1 MKWQGK
7 GVSEGLAMAKIHLF
21 TPKLPEISRQPAGD
35 PEAEVRK
42 LEKTLAAAQDEL
54 HTLYETAKEKMG
66 EKEAEIFDAH
76 LTILNDEYSVR
87 EPIVQRIREQKQT
100 AAAAI
105 SDQFDELAQMFR
117 SLGDELMAERA
128 ADAEDLKQQLLR
140 ICLGCGRQDL
150 SNLPGDVIV
159 LAEELTPSDTVR
171 METSHVKGVATKLGG
186 ATAHS
191 AIIAR
196 TLGIPAAAGVDG
208 WQTEAL
214 DGHMAILDGAD
225 GSPIVDPTQEET
237 DCYRCRKSEAD
248 CQAQALEAFRSR
260 PSQTKDG
267 AALEICANIGTPQ
280 EAQQAMEY
288 GADGVGLF
296 RSEFLFMDRD
306 ALPTE
311 EEQFEAYRM
320 AAQTMAGKPLIIRTL
335 DVGGDKKLPTLE
347 LPHEENPFLGFRAI
361 RMTLSHPEIFRPQL
375 RAILRAAAYGDVR
388 VMFPMI
394 GAKVALLDIT
404 VDRVQALAEKLGLGS
419 DRAFC
424 AAVDVSDE
432 ASVKTTVDAIMHHFR
447 RIDVLVN
454 AAGIPGP
461 SARVEDYSF
470 SDAKKVINVNLFGT
484 FLMMHTILPVMQKQ
498 KHGAVLNFGSVSGL
512 VGYPFESA
520 YGASKAAIIHLTKN
534 AASENGGNGVRI
546 NCILPGGVKTNMMT
560 TILDSYKNVGFEN
573 ASENV
578 TLGPMGRPGTPEE
591 IANVAAFIC
600 SEDASYAN
608 GSNFLVDGGMTLG

>member
-7 GVSEGLAMAKIHLF
+7 GVSEGLAMAQIHLF
-21 TPKLPEISRQPAGD
+21 TPKLPEISRQPAAD
-35 PEAEVRK
+35 AEAEVAK
-42 LEKTLAAAQDEL
+42 LEKTLAAAEEEL
-54 HTLYETAKEKMG
+54 RGLYETAKEKMG
-66 EKEAEIFDAH
+66 EQEAEIFDAH
-76 LTILNDEYSVR
+76 LTILDDEYSVR
-87 EPIVQRIREQKQT
+87 EPIIQRIREQKQN

-105 SDQFDELAQMFR
+105 TDQFDELAQMFR

-150 SNLPGDVIV
+150 SVLPGDVIV

-171 METSHVKGVATKLGG
+171 MDTAHVKGIATKLGG

-196 TLGIPAAAGVDG
+196 TLGIPAAAGIDG

-214 DGHMAILDGAD
+214 NGHMAILDGAD
-225 GSPIVDPTQEET
+225 GTLTVDPTDEET
-237 DCYRCRKSEAD
+237 ACYQSRKAQAD
-248 CQAQALEAFRSR
+248 CEAQALEAFRTS

-280 EAQQAMEY
+280 EAQQAMKY

-311 EEQFEAYRM
+311 DEQFEAYRT

-347 LPHEENPFLGFRAI
+347 LPHEDNPFLGFRAI

-394 GAKVALLDIT
+394 GSMDQLREAKALLREQEQTLQAEGVPTGPVKVGMMVEIPAAAVLAEEFAKE
-404 VDRVQALAEKLGLGS
+404 VDFFSIGTNDLTQYTLAVERGNAAVAHLYAPEHPAVLRLIAMTAQAAAERHIPCGMCGEAAGDPKLAPAFVGMGVNELSMSPRRVPAVRKLLSELTMDECRQAAEKLL
-419 DRAFC
+419 
-424 AAVDVSDE
+424 
-432 ASVKTTVDAIMHHFR
+432 H
-447 RIDVLVN
+447 
-454 AAGIPGP
+454 P
-461 SARVEDYSF
+461 
-470 SDAKKVINVNLFGT
+470 
-484 FLMMHTILPVMQKQ
+484 
-498 KHGAVLNFGSVSGL
+498 
-512 VGYPFESA
+512 
-520 YGASKAAIIHLTKN
+520 
-534 AASENGGNGVRI
+534 
-546 NCILPGGVKTNMMT
+546 
-560 TILDSYKNVGFEN
+560 
-573 ASENV
+573 
-578 TLGPMGRPGTPEE
+578 
-591 IANVAAFIC
+591 
-600 SEDASYAN
+600 
-608 GSNFLVDGGMTLG
+608 

>member
-7 GVSEGLAMAKIHLF
+7 GVSEGLAMAQIHLF
-21 TPKLPEISRQPAGD
+21 TPKLPEISRQPAAD
-35 PEAEVRK
+35 AEAEVAK
-42 LEKTLAAAQDEL
+42 LEKTLAAAEEEL
-54 HTLYETAKEKMG
+54 RGLYETAKEKMG
-66 EKEAEIFDAH
+66 EQEAEIFDAH
-76 LTILNDEYSVR
+76 LTILGDEYSVR
-87 EPIVQRIREQKQT
+87 EPIIQRIREQKQN

-105 SDQFDELAQMFR
+105 EDQFDELAQMFR

-150 SNLPGDVIV
+150 SVLPGDVIV

-171 METSHVKGVATKLGG
+171 MDTAHVKGIATRLGG

-196 TLGIPAAAGVDG
+196 TLGIPAAAGIDG

-214 DGHMAILDGAD
+214 NGHMAILDGAD
-225 GSPIVDPTQEET
+225 GTLTVDPTDEET
-237 DCYRCRKSEAD
+237 ACYQSRKAQAD
-248 CQAQALEAFRSR
+248 CEAQALEAFRTC

-280 EAQQAMEY
+280 EAQQAMKY

-311 EEQFEAYRM
+311 DEQFEAYRT
-320 AAQTMAGKPLIIRTL
+320 AAQTMADKPLIIRTL

-347 LPHEENPFLGFRAI
+347 LPHEDNPFLGFRAI

-394 GAKVALLDIT
+394 GSMDQLREAKALLREQEQTLQAEGVPTGPVKVGMMVEIPAAAVLAEEFAKE
-404 VDRVQALAEKLGLGS
+404 VDFFSIGTNDLTQYTLAVERGNAAVAHLYAPEHPAVLRLIAMTAQAAAERHIPCGMCGEAAGDPKLAPAFVGMGVNELSMSPRRVPAVRKLLSGLTMDECRQAAEKLL
-419 DRAFC
+419 
-424 AAVDVSDE
+424 
-432 ASVKTTVDAIMHHFR
+432 H
-447 RIDVLVN
+447 
-454 AAGIPGP
+454 P
-461 SARVEDYSF
+461 
-470 SDAKKVINVNLFGT
+470 
-484 FLMMHTILPVMQKQ
+484 
-498 KHGAVLNFGSVSGL
+498 
-512 VGYPFESA
+512 
-520 YGASKAAIIHLTKN
+520 
-534 AASENGGNGVRI
+534 
-546 NCILPGGVKTNMMT
+546 
-560 TILDSYKNVGFEN
+560 
-573 ASENV
+573 
-578 TLGPMGRPGTPEE
+578 
-591 IANVAAFIC
+591 
-600 SEDASYAN
+600 
-608 GSNFLVDGGMTLG
+608 

>member
-7 GVSEGLAMAKIHLF
+7 GVSEGLAMAQIHLF
-21 TPKLPEISRQPAGD
+21 TPKLPEISRQPAAD
-35 PEAEVRK
+35 AEAEVAK
-42 LEKTLAAAQDEL
+42 LEKTLAAAEEEL
-54 HTLYETAKEKMG
+54 RGLYETAKEKMG
-66 EKEAEIFDAH
+66 EQEAEIFDAH
-76 LTILNDEYSVR
+76 LTILGDEYSVR
-87 EPIVQRIREQKQT
+87 EPIIQRIREQKQN

-105 SDQFDELAQMFR
+105 TDQFDELAQMFR

-150 SNLPGDVIV
+150 SVLPGDVIV

-171 METSHVKGVATKLGG
+171 MDTAHVKGIATRLGG

-196 TLGIPAAAGVDG
+196 TLGIPAAAGIDG

-214 DGHMAILDGAD
+214 NGHMAILDGAD
-225 GSPIVDPTQEET
+225 GTLTVDPTDEET
-237 DCYRCRKSEAD
+237 ACYQSRKAQAD
-248 CQAQALEAFRSR
+248 CEAQALEAFRTC

-280 EAQQAMEY
+280 EAQQAMKY

-311 EEQFEAYRM
+311 DEQFEAYRT

-347 LPHEENPFLGFRAI
+347 LPHEDNPFLGFRAI

-394 GAKVALLDIT
+394 GSMDQLREAKALLREQEQTLQAEGVPTGPVKVGMMVEIPAAAVLAEEFAKE
-404 VDRVQALAEKLGLGS
+404 VDFFSIGTNDLTQYTLAVERGNAAVAHLYAPEHPAVLRLIAMTAQAAAERHIPCGMCGEAAGDPKLAPAFVGMGVNELSMSPRRIPAVRKLLSELTMDECRQAAEKLL
-419 DRAFC
+419 
-424 AAVDVSDE
+424 
-432 ASVKTTVDAIMHHFR
+432 H
-447 RIDVLVN
+447 
-454 AAGIPGP
+454 P
-461 SARVEDYSF
+461 
-470 SDAKKVINVNLFGT
+470 
-484 FLMMHTILPVMQKQ
+484 
-498 KHGAVLNFGSVSGL
+498 
-512 VGYPFESA
+512 
-520 YGASKAAIIHLTKN
+520 
-534 AASENGGNGVRI
+534 
-546 NCILPGGVKTNMMT
+546 
-560 TILDSYKNVGFEN
+560 
-573 ASENV
+573 
-578 TLGPMGRPGTPEE
+578 
-591 IANVAAFIC
+591 
-600 SEDASYAN
+600 
-608 GSNFLVDGGMTLG
+608 

>member
-7 GVSEGLAMAKIHLF
+7 GVSEGLAMAQIHLF
-21 TPKLPEISRQPAGD
+21 TPKLPEISRQPAAD
-35 PEAEVRK
+35 AEAEVAK
-42 LEKTLAAAQDEL
+42 LEKTLAAAEEEL
-54 HTLYETAKEKMG
+54 RGLYETAKEKMG
-66 EKEAEIFDAH
+66 EQEAEIFDAH
-76 LTILNDEYSVR
+76 LTILGDEYSVR
-87 EPIVQRIREQKQT
+87 EPIIQRIREQKQN

-105 SDQFDELAQMFR
+105 EDQFDELAQMFR

-150 SNLPGDVIV
+150 SVLPGDVIV

-171 METSHVKGVATKLGG
+171 MDTAHVKGIATRLGG

-196 TLGIPAAAGVDG
+196 TLGIPAAAGIDG

-214 DGHMAILDGAD
+214 NGHMAILDGAD
-225 GSPIVDPTQEET
+225 GTLTVDPTDEET
-237 DCYRCRKSEAD
+237 ACYQSRKAQAD
-248 CQAQALEAFRSR
+248 CEAQALEAFRTC

-280 EAQQAMEY
+280 EAQQAMKY

-311 EEQFEAYRM
+311 DEQFEAYRT

-347 LPHEENPFLGFRAI
+347 LPHEDNPFLGFRAI

-388 VMFPMI
+388 IMFPMI
-394 GAKVALLDIT
+394 GSMDQLREAKALLREQEQTLQAEGVPTGPVKVGMMVEIPAAAVLAEEFAKE
-404 VDRVQALAEKLGLGS
+404 VDFFSIGTNDLTQYTLAVELGNGAVAQLYEPEHPAVLRLIAMTAQAAAERHIPCGMCGEAAGDPKLAPAFVGMGVNELSMSPRRVPAVRKLLSGLTMDECRQAAEKLL
-419 DRAFC
+419 
-424 AAVDVSDE
+424 
-432 ASVKTTVDAIMHHFR
+432 H
-447 RIDVLVN
+447 
-454 AAGIPGP
+454 P
-461 SARVEDYSF
+461 
-470 SDAKKVINVNLFGT
+470 
-484 FLMMHTILPVMQKQ
+484 
-498 KHGAVLNFGSVSGL
+498 
-512 VGYPFESA
+512 
-520 YGASKAAIIHLTKN
+520 
-534 AASENGGNGVRI
+534 
-546 NCILPGGVKTNMMT
+546 
-560 TILDSYKNVGFEN
+560 
-573 ASENV
+573 
-578 TLGPMGRPGTPEE
+578 
-591 IANVAAFIC
+591 
-600 SEDASYAN
+600 
-608 GSNFLVDGGMTLG
+608 

>member
-7 GVSEGLAMAKIHLF
+7 GVSEGLAMAQIHLF
-21 TPKLPEISRQPAGD
+21 TPKLPEISRQPAAD
-35 PEAEVRK
+35 AEAEVAK
-42 LEKTLAAAQDEL
+42 LEKTLAAAEEEL
-54 HTLYETAKEKMG
+54 RGLYETAKEKMG
-66 EKEAEIFDAH
+66 EQEAEIFDAH
-76 LTILNDEYSVR
+76 LTILGDEYSVR
-87 EPIVQRIREQKQT
+87 EPIIQRIREQKQN

-105 SDQFDELAQMFR
+105 TDQFDELAQMFR

-150 SNLPGDVIV
+150 SVLPGDVIV

-171 METSHVKGVATKLGG
+171 MDTAHVKGIATRLGG

-196 TLGIPAAAGVDG
+196 TLGIPAAAGIDG

-214 DGHMAILDGAD
+214 NGHMAILDGAD
-225 GSPIVDPTQEET
+225 GTLTVDPTDDET
-237 DCYRCRKSEAD
+237 ACYQSRKAQAD
-248 CQAQALEAFRSR
+248 CEAQALEAFRTS

-280 EAQQAMEY
+280 EAQQAMKY

-311 EEQFEAYRM
+311 DEQFEAYRT

-347 LPHEENPFLGFRAI
+347 LPHEDNPFLGFRAI

-394 GAKVALLDIT
+394 GSMDQLREAKALLREQEQTLQAEGVPTGPVKVGMMVEIPAAAVLAEEFAKE
-404 VDRVQALAEKLGLGS
+404 VDFFSIGTNDLTQYTLAVERGNAAVAHLYAPEHPAVLRLIAMTAQAAAERHIPCGMCGEAAGDPKLAPAFVGMGVNELSMSPRRVPAVRKLLSELTMDECRQAAEKLL
-419 DRAFC
+419 
-424 AAVDVSDE
+424 
-432 ASVKTTVDAIMHHFR
+432 H
-447 RIDVLVN
+447 
-454 AAGIPGP
+454 P
-461 SARVEDYSF
+461 
-470 SDAKKVINVNLFGT
+470 
-484 FLMMHTILPVMQKQ
+484 
-498 KHGAVLNFGSVSGL
+498 
-512 VGYPFESA
+512 
-520 YGASKAAIIHLTKN
+520 
-534 AASENGGNGVRI
+534 
-546 NCILPGGVKTNMMT
+546 
-560 TILDSYKNVGFEN
+560 
-573 ASENV
+573 
-578 TLGPMGRPGTPEE
+578 
-591 IANVAAFIC
+591 
-600 SEDASYAN
+600 
-608 GSNFLVDGGMTLG
+608 

>member
-7 GVSEGLAMAKIHLF
+7 GVSEGLAMAQIHLF
-21 TPKLPEISRQPAGD
+21 TPKLPEISRQPAAD
-35 PEAEVRK
+35 AEAEVAK
-42 LEKTLAAAQDEL
+42 LEKTLAAAEEEL
-54 HTLYETAKEKMG
+54 RGLYETAKEKMG
-66 EKEAEIFDAH
+66 EQEAEIFDAH
-76 LTILNDEYSVR
+76 LTILGDEYSVR
-87 EPIVQRIREQKQT
+87 EPIIQRIREQKQN

-105 SDQFDELAQMFR
+105 EDQFDELAQMFR

-150 SNLPGDVIV
+150 SVLPGDVIV

-171 METSHVKGVATKLGG
+171 MDTAHVKGIATRLGG
-186 ATAHS
+186 STAHS

-196 TLGIPAAAGVDG
+196 TLGIPAAAGIDG

-214 DGHMAILDGAD
+214 NGHMAILDGAD
-225 GSPIVDPTQEET
+225 GTLTVDPTDEET
-237 DCYRCRKSEAD
+237 ACYQSRKAQAD
-248 CQAQALEAFRSR
+248 CEAQALEAFRTS

-280 EAQQAMEY
+280 EAQQAMKY

-311 EEQFEAYRM
+311 DEQFEAYRT

-347 LPHEENPFLGFRAI
+347 LPHEDNPFLGFRAI

-394 GAKVALLDIT
+394 GSMDQLREAKALLREQEQTLQAEGVPTGPVKVGMMVEIPAAAVLAEEFAKE
-404 VDRVQALAEKLGLGS
+404 VDFFSIGTNDLTQYTLAVERGNAAVAHLYAPEHPAVLRLIAMTAQAAAERHIPCGMCGEAAGDPKLAPAFVGMGVNELSMSPLRVPAVRKLLSGLTMDECRQAAEKLL
-419 DRAFC
+419 
-424 AAVDVSDE
+424 
-432 ASVKTTVDAIMHHFR
+432 H
-447 RIDVLVN
+447 
-454 AAGIPGP
+454 P
-461 SARVEDYSF
+461 
-470 SDAKKVINVNLFGT
+470 
-484 FLMMHTILPVMQKQ
+484 
-498 KHGAVLNFGSVSGL
+498 
-512 VGYPFESA
+512 
-520 YGASKAAIIHLTKN
+520 
-534 AASENGGNGVRI
+534 
-546 NCILPGGVKTNMMT
+546 
-560 TILDSYKNVGFEN
+560 
-573 ASENV
+573 
-578 TLGPMGRPGTPEE
+578 
-591 IANVAAFIC
+591 
-600 SEDASYAN
+600 
-608 GSNFLVDGGMTLG
+608 

>member
-7 GVSEGLAMAKIHLF
+7 GVSEGLAMAQIHLF
-21 TPKLPEISRQPAGD
+21 TPKLPEISRQPAAD
-35 PEAEVRK
+35 AEAEVAK
-42 LEKTLAAAQDEL
+42 LEKTLAAAEEEL
-54 HTLYETAKEKMG
+54 RGLYETAKEKMG
-66 EKEAEIFDAH
+66 EQEAEIFDAH
-76 LTILNDEYSVR
+76 LTILGDEYSVR
-87 EPIVQRIREQKQT
+87 EPIIQRIREQKQN

-105 SDQFDELAQMFR
+105 TDQFDELAQMFR

-150 SNLPGDVIV
+150 SVLPGDVIV

-171 METSHVKGVATKLGG
+171 MDTAHVKGIATRLGG

-196 TLGIPAAAGVDG
+196 TLGIPAAAGIDG

-214 DGHMAILDGAD
+214 NGHMAILDGAD
-225 GSPIVDPTQEET
+225 GTLTVDPTDEET
-237 DCYRCRKSEAD
+237 ACYQSRKAQAD
-248 CQAQALEAFRSR
+248 CEAQALEAFRTS

-280 EAQQAMEY
+280 EAQQAMKY

-311 EEQFEAYRM
+311 DEQFEAYRT
-320 AAQTMAGKPLIIRTL
+320 AAETMAGKPLIIRTL

-347 LPHEENPFLGFRAI
+347 LPHEDNPFLGFRAI

-394 GAKVALLDIT
+394 GSMDQLREAKALLRELEQTLQAEGVPTGPVKVGMMVEIPAAAVLAEEFAKE
-404 VDRVQALAEKLGLGS
+404 VDFFSIGTNDLTQYTLAVERGNAAVAHLYAPEHPAVLRLIAMTAQAAAERHIPCGMCGEAAGDPKLAPAFVGMGVNELSMSPRRVPAVRKLLSELTMDECRQAAEKLL
-419 DRAFC
+419 
-424 AAVDVSDE
+424 
-432 ASVKTTVDAIMHHFR
+432 H
-447 RIDVLVN
+447 
-454 AAGIPGP
+454 P
-461 SARVEDYSF
+461 
-470 SDAKKVINVNLFGT
+470 
-484 FLMMHTILPVMQKQ
+484 
-498 KHGAVLNFGSVSGL
+498 
-512 VGYPFESA
+512 
-520 YGASKAAIIHLTKN
+520 
-534 AASENGGNGVRI
+534 
-546 NCILPGGVKTNMMT
+546 
-560 TILDSYKNVGFEN
+560 
-573 ASENV
+573 
-578 TLGPMGRPGTPEE
+578 
-591 IANVAAFIC
+591 
-600 SEDASYAN
+600 
-608 GSNFLVDGGMTLG
+608 

>member
-7 GVSEGLAMAKIHLF
+7 GVSEGLAMAQIHLF
-21 TPKLPEISRQPAGD
+21 TPKLPEISRQPAAD
-35 PEAEVRK
+35 AEAEVAK
-42 LEKTLAAAQDEL
+42 LEKTLAAAEEEL
-54 HTLYETAKEKMG
+54 RGLYETAKEKMG
-66 EKEAEIFDAH
+66 EQEAEIFDAH
-76 LTILNDEYSVR
+76 LTILGDEYSVR
-87 EPIVQRIREQKQT
+87 EPIIQRIREQKQN

-105 SDQFDELAQMFR
+105 TDQFDELAQMFR

-150 SNLPGDVIV
+150 SVLPGDVIV

-171 METSHVKGVATKLGG
+171 MDTAHVKGIATRLGG

-196 TLGIPAAAGVDG
+196 TLGIPAAAGIDG
-208 WQTEAL
+208 WQTEAVN
-214 DGHMAILDGAD
+214 GHMAILDGAD
-225 GSPIVDPTQEET
+225 GTLTVDPTDEET
-237 DCYRCRKSEAD
+237 ACYQSRKAQAD
-248 CQAQALEAFRSR
+248 CEAQALEAFRTC

-280 EAQQAMEY
+280 EAQQAMKY

-311 EEQFEAYRM
+311 DEQFEAYRT

-347 LPHEENPFLGFRAI
+347 LPHEDNPFLGFRAI

-394 GAKVALLDIT
+394 GSMDQLREAKGLLREQEQTLQAEGVPTGPVKVGMMVEIPAAAVLAEEFAKEVDFFSIGTNDLTQYTLAVERGNAAVAHLYAPEHPAVLRLIAMTAQAAAERHIPCGMCGEAAGDPKLAPAFVGMGVNELSMSPRRVPAVRKLLSELTMDEC
-404 VDRVQALAEKLGLGS
+404 RQAAEKLL
-419 DRAFC
+419 
-424 AAVDVSDE
+424 
-432 ASVKTTVDAIMHHFR
+432 H
-447 RIDVLVN
+447 
-454 AAGIPGP
+454 P
-461 SARVEDYSF
+461 
-470 SDAKKVINVNLFGT
+470 
-484 FLMMHTILPVMQKQ
+484 
-498 KHGAVLNFGSVSGL
+498 
-512 VGYPFESA
+512 
-520 YGASKAAIIHLTKN
+520 
-534 AASENGGNGVRI
+534 
-546 NCILPGGVKTNMMT
+546 
-560 TILDSYKNVGFEN
+560 
-573 ASENV
+573 
-578 TLGPMGRPGTPEE
+578 
-591 IANVAAFIC
+591 
-600 SEDASYAN
+600 
-608 GSNFLVDGGMTLG
+608 

>member
-7 GVSEGLAMAKIHLF
+7 GVSEGLAMAQIHLF
-21 TPKLPEISRQPAGD
+21 TPKLPEISRQPAAD
-35 PEAEVRK
+35 AEAEVAK
-42 LEKTLAAAQDEL
+42 LEATLAAAEEEL
-54 HTLYETAKEKMG
+54 RGLYETAKEKMG
-66 EKEAEIFDAH
+66 EQEAEIFDAH
-76 LTILNDEYSVR
+76 LTILGDEYSVR
-87 EPIVQRIREQKQT
+87 EPIIQRIREQKQN

-105 SDQFDELAQMFR
+105 EDQFDELAQMFR

-150 SNLPGDVIV
+150 SVLPGDVIV

-171 METSHVKGVATKLGG
+171 MDTAHVKGIATRLGG

-196 TLGIPAAAGVDG
+196 TLGIPAAAGIDG

-214 DGHMAILDGAD
+214 NGHMAILDGAD
-225 GSPIVDPTQEET
+225 GTLTVDPTDEET
-237 DCYRCRKSEAD
+237 ACYQSRKAQAD
-248 CQAQALEAFRSR
+248 CEAQALEAFRTC

-280 EAQQAMEY
+280 EAQQAMKY

-311 EEQFEAYRM
+311 DEQFEAYRT

-347 LPHEENPFLGFRAI
+347 LPHEDNPFLGFRAI

-394 GAKVALLDIT
+394 GSMDQLREAKALLREQEQT
-404 VDRVQALAEKLGLGS
+404 LQAEGVPTGPVKVGMMVEIPAAAVLAEEFAKEVDFFSIGTNDLTQYTLAVERGN
-419 DRAFC
+419 
-424 AAVDVSDE
+424 AAVAHLYAPE
-432 ASVKTTVDAIMHHFR
+432 HPA
-447 RIDVLVN
+447 VLRLIAMTAQAAAERHIPCGMCGE
-454 AAGIPGP
+454 AAGDPKLAPAFVGMGVNELSMSP
-461 SARVEDYSF
+461 RRV
-470 SDAKKVINVNLFGT
+470 
-484 FLMMHTILPVMQKQ
+484 P
-498 KHGAVLNFGSVSGL
+498 AVRKLLSGL
-512 VGYPFESA
+512 TMDECRQ
-520 YGASKAAIIHLTKN
+520 AA
-534 AASENGGNGVRI
+534 ENF
-546 NCILPGGVKTNMMT
+546 CIRKKYVFPV
-560 TILDSYKNVGFEN
+560 I
-573 ASENV
+573 
-578 TLGPMGRPGTPEE
+578 
-591 IANVAAFIC
+591 
-600 SEDASYAN
+600 
-608 GSNFLVDGGMTLG
+608 

>member
-7 GVSEGLAMAKIHLF
+7 GVSEGLAMAQIHLF
-21 TPKLPEISRQPAGD
+21 TPKLPEISRQPAAD
-35 PEAEVRK
+35 AEAEVAK
-42 LEKTLAAAQDEL
+42 LEKTLAAAEEEL
-54 HTLYETAKEKMG
+54 RGLYETAKEKMG
-66 EKEAEIFDAH
+66 EQEAEIFDAH
-76 LTILNDEYSVR
+76 LTILGDEYSVR
-87 EPIVQRIREQKQT
+87 EPIIQRIREQKQN

-105 SDQFDELAQMFR
+105 TDQFDELAQMFR

-150 SNLPGDVIV
+150 SVLPGDVIV

-171 METSHVKGVATKLGG
+171 MDTAHVKGIATRLGG

-196 TLGIPAAAGVDG
+196 TLGIPAAAGIEG

-214 DGHMAILDGAD
+214 NGHMAILDGAD
-225 GSPIVDPTQEET
+225 GTLTVDPTDEET
-237 DCYRCRKSEAD
+237 ACYQSRKAQAD
-248 CQAQALEAFRSR
+248 CEAQALEAFRTS

-280 EAQQAMEY
+280 EAQQAMKY

-311 EEQFEAYRM
+311 DEQFEAYRT

-347 LPHEENPFLGFRAI
+347 LPHEDNPFLGFRAI

-394 GAKVALLDIT
+394 GSMDQLREAKALLREQEQTLQAEGVPTGPVKVGMMVEIPAAAVLAEEFAKE
-404 VDRVQALAEKLGLGS
+404 VDFFSIGTKDLTQYTLAVERGNAAVAHLYAPEHPAVLRLIAMTAQAAAERHIPCGMCGEAAGDPKLAPAFVGMGVNELSMSPRRVPAVRKLLSGLTMDECRQAAEKLL
-419 DRAFC
+419 
-424 AAVDVSDE
+424 
-432 ASVKTTVDAIMHHFR
+432 H
-447 RIDVLVN
+447 
-454 AAGIPGP
+454 P
-461 SARVEDYSF
+461 
-470 SDAKKVINVNLFGT
+470 
-484 FLMMHTILPVMQKQ
+484 
-498 KHGAVLNFGSVSGL
+498 
-512 VGYPFESA
+512 
-520 YGASKAAIIHLTKN
+520 
-534 AASENGGNGVRI
+534 
-546 NCILPGGVKTNMMT
+546 
-560 TILDSYKNVGFEN
+560 
-573 ASENV
+573 
-578 TLGPMGRPGTPEE
+578 
-591 IANVAAFIC
+591 
-600 SEDASYAN
+600 
-608 GSNFLVDGGMTLG
+608 

>member
-7 GVSEGLAMAKIHLF
+7 GVSEGLAMAQIYLF
-21 TPKLPEISRQPAGD
+21 TPKLPEISRQPAAD
-35 PEAEVRK
+35 AEAEVAK
-42 LEKTLAAAQDEL
+42 LEATLAAAEEEL
-54 HTLYETAKEKMG
+54 RGLYETAKEKMG
-66 EKEAEIFDAH
+66 EQEAEIFDAH
-76 LTILNDEYSVR
+76 LTILGDEYSVR
-87 EPIVQRIREQKQT
+87 EPIIQRIREQKQN

-105 SDQFDELAQMFR
+105 TDQFDELAQMFR

-150 SNLPGDVIV
+150 SVLPGDVIV

-171 METSHVKGVATKLGG
+171 MDTAHVKGIATRLGG

-196 TLGIPAAAGVDG
+196 TLGIPAAAGIDG

-214 DGHMAILDGAD
+214 NGHMAILDGAD
-225 GSPIVDPTQEET
+225 GTLTVDPTDEET
-237 DCYRCRKSEAD
+237 ACYQSRKAQAD
-248 CQAQALEAFRSR
+248 CEAQALEAFRTC

-280 EAQQAMEY
+280 EAQQAMKY

-311 EEQFEAYRM
+311 DEQFEAYRT

-347 LPHEENPFLGFRAI
+347 LPHEDNPFLGFRAI

-394 GAKVALLDIT
+394 GSLDQLREAKALLREQEQTLQAEGVPTGPVKVGMMVEIPAAAVLAEEFAKE
-404 VDRVQALAEKLGLGS
+404 VDFFSIGTNDLTQYTLAVERGNAAVAHLYAPEHPAVLRLIAMTAQAAAERHIPCGMCGEAAGDPKLAPAFVGMGVNELSMSPRRVPAVRKLLSGLTKDECRQAAEKLL
-419 DRAFC
+419 
-424 AAVDVSDE
+424 
-432 ASVKTTVDAIMHHFR
+432 H
-447 RIDVLVN
+447 
-454 AAGIPGP
+454 P
-461 SARVEDYSF
+461 
-470 SDAKKVINVNLFGT
+470 
-484 FLMMHTILPVMQKQ
+484 
-498 KHGAVLNFGSVSGL
+498 
-512 VGYPFESA
+512 
-520 YGASKAAIIHLTKN
+520 
-534 AASENGGNGVRI
+534 
-546 NCILPGGVKTNMMT
+546 
-560 TILDSYKNVGFEN
+560 
-573 ASENV
+573 
-578 TLGPMGRPGTPEE
+578 
-591 IANVAAFIC
+591 
-600 SEDASYAN
+600 
-608 GSNFLVDGGMTLG
+608 

>member
-7 GVSEGLAMAKIHLF
+7 GVSEGLAMAQIHLF
-21 TPKLPEISRQPAGD
+21 TPKLPEISRQPAAD
-35 PEAEVRK
+35 AEAEVAK
-42 LEKTLAAAQDEL
+42 LEKTLAAAEEEL
-54 HTLYETAKEKMG
+54 RGLYETAKEKMG
-66 EKEAEIFDAH
+66 EQEAEIFDAH
-76 LTILNDEYSVR
+76 LTILGDEYSVR
-87 EPIVQRIREQKQT
+87 EPIIQRIREQKQN

-105 SDQFDELAQMFR
+105 TDQFDELAQMFR

-150 SNLPGDVIV
+150 SVLPGDVIV

-171 METSHVKGVATKLGG
+171 MDTAHVKGIATRLGG

-196 TLGIPAAAGVDG
+196 TLGIPAAAGIDG
-208 WQTEAL
+208 WQTEAVN
-214 DGHMAILDGAD
+214 GHMAILDGAD
-225 GSPIVDPTQEET
+225 GTLTVDPTDEET
-237 DCYRCRKSEAD
+237 ACYQSRKAQAD
-248 CQAQALEAFRSR
+248 CEAQALEAFRTS

-280 EAQQAMEY
+280 EAQQAMKY

-311 EEQFEAYRM
+311 DEQFEAYRT

-347 LPHEENPFLGFRAI
+347 LPHEDNPFLGFRAI

-394 GAKVALLDIT
+394 GSMDQLREAKALLREQEQTLQAEGVPTGSVKVGMMVEIPAAAVLAEEFAKE
-404 VDRVQALAEKLGLGS
+404 VDFFSIGTNDLTQYTLAVERGNAAVAHLYAPEHPAVLRLIAMTAQAAAERHIPCGMCGEAAGDPKLAPAFVGMGVNELSMSPRRVPAVRKLLSELTMDECRQAAEKLL
-419 DRAFC
+419 
-424 AAVDVSDE
+424 
-432 ASVKTTVDAIMHHFR
+432 H
-447 RIDVLVN
+447 
-454 AAGIPGP
+454 P
-461 SARVEDYSF
+461 
-470 SDAKKVINVNLFGT
+470 
-484 FLMMHTILPVMQKQ
+484 
-498 KHGAVLNFGSVSGL
+498 
-512 VGYPFESA
+512 
-520 YGASKAAIIHLTKN
+520 
-534 AASENGGNGVRI
+534 
-546 NCILPGGVKTNMMT
+546 
-560 TILDSYKNVGFEN
+560 
-573 ASENV
+573 
-578 TLGPMGRPGTPEE
+578 
-591 IANVAAFIC
+591 
-600 SEDASYAN
+600 
-608 GSNFLVDGGMTLG
+608 

>member
-7 GVSEGLAMAKIHLF
+7 GVSEGLAMAQIHLF
-21 TPKLPEISRQPAGD
+21 TPKLPEISRQPAAD
-35 PEAEVRK
+35 AEAEVAK
-42 LEKTLAAAQDEL
+42 LEKTLAAAEEEL
-54 HTLYETAKEKMG
+54 RGLYETAKEKMG
-66 EKEAEIFDAH
+66 EQEAEIFDAH
-76 LTILNDEYSVR
+76 LTILGDEYSVR
-87 EPIVQRIREQKQT
+87 EPIIQRIREQKQN

-105 SDQFDELAQMFR
+105 TDQFDELAQMFR

-150 SNLPGDVIV
+150 SVLPGDVIV

-171 METSHVKGVATKLGG
+171 MDTAHVKGIATKLGG

-196 TLGIPAAAGVDG
+196 TLGIPAAAGIDG

-214 DGHMAILDGAD
+214 NGHMAILDGAD
-225 GSPIVDPTQEET
+225 GTLTVDPTDEET
-237 DCYRCRKSEAD
+237 ACYQSRKAQAD
-248 CQAQALEAFRSR
+248 CEAQALEAFRTC

-280 EAQQAMEY
+280 EAQQAMKY

-311 EEQFEAYRM
+311 DEQFEAYRT

-347 LPHEENPFLGFRAI
+347 LPHEDNPFLGFRAI

-394 GAKVALLDIT
+394 GSMDQLREAKALLREQEQTLQAEGVPTGPVKVGMMVEIPAAAVLAEEFAKE
-404 VDRVQALAEKLGLGS
+404 VDFFSIGTNDLTQYTLAVERGNAAVAHLYAPEHPAVLRLIAMTAQAAAERHIPCGMCGEAAGDPKLAPAFVGMGVNELSMSPRRVTAVRKLLSDLTMDECRQAAEKLL
-419 DRAFC
+419 
-424 AAVDVSDE
+424 
-432 ASVKTTVDAIMHHFR
+432 H
-447 RIDVLVN
+447 
-454 AAGIPGP
+454 P
-461 SARVEDYSF
+461 
-470 SDAKKVINVNLFGT
+470 
-484 FLMMHTILPVMQKQ
+484 
-498 KHGAVLNFGSVSGL
+498 
-512 VGYPFESA
+512 
-520 YGASKAAIIHLTKN
+520 
-534 AASENGGNGVRI
+534 
-546 NCILPGGVKTNMMT
+546 
-560 TILDSYKNVGFEN
+560 
-573 ASENV
+573 
-578 TLGPMGRPGTPEE
+578 
-591 IANVAAFIC
+591 
-600 SEDASYAN
+600 
-608 GSNFLVDGGMTLG
+608 

>member
-7 GVSEGLAMAKIHLF
+7 GVSEGLAMAQIHLF
-21 TPKLPEISRQPAGD
+21 TPKLPEISRQPAADAG
-35 PEAEVRK
+35 AEVAK
-42 LEKTLAAAQDEL
+42 LEATLAAAEEEL
-54 HTLYETAKEKMG
+54 RGLYETAKEKMG
-66 EKEAEIFDAH
+66 EQEAEIFDAH
-76 LTILNDEYSVR
+76 LTILGDEYSVR
-87 EPIVQRIREQKQT
+87 EPIIQRIREQKQN

-105 SDQFDELAQMFR
+105 TDQFDELAQMFR

-150 SNLPGDVIV
+150 SVLPGDVIV

-171 METSHVKGVATKLGG
+171 MDTAHVKGIATRLGG

-196 TLGIPAAAGVDG
+196 TLGIPAAAGIDG

-214 DGHMAILDGAD
+214 NGHMAILDGAD
-225 GSPIVDPTQEET
+225 GTLTVDPTDEET
-237 DCYRCRKSEAD
+237 ACYQSRKAQAD
-248 CQAQALEAFRSR
+248 CEAQALEAFRTS

-280 EAQQAMEY
+280 EAQRAMEY

-320 AAQTMAGKPLIIRTL
+320 ATQTMAGKPLIIRTL

-347 LPHEENPFLGFRAI
+347 LPHEDNPFLGFRAI

-394 GAKVALLDIT
+394 GSMDQLREAKALLREQEQTLQAEGVPTGPVKVGMMVEIPAAAVLAEEFAKE
-404 VDRVQALAEKLGLGS
+404 VDFFSIGTNDLTQYTLAVERGNAAVAHLYAPEHPAVLRLIAMTAQAAAERHIPCGMCGEAAGDPKLAPAFVGMGVNELSMSPRRVPAVRKLLSGLTMDECRQAAEKLL
-419 DRAFC
+419 
-424 AAVDVSDE
+424 
-432 ASVKTTVDAIMHHFR
+432 H
-447 RIDVLVN
+447 
-454 AAGIPGP
+454 P
-461 SARVEDYSF
+461 
-470 SDAKKVINVNLFGT
+470 
-484 FLMMHTILPVMQKQ
+484 
-498 KHGAVLNFGSVSGL
+498 
-512 VGYPFESA
+512 
-520 YGASKAAIIHLTKN
+520 
-534 AASENGGNGVRI
+534 
-546 NCILPGGVKTNMMT
+546 
-560 TILDSYKNVGFEN
+560 
-573 ASENV
+573 
-578 TLGPMGRPGTPEE
+578 
-591 IANVAAFIC
+591 
-600 SEDASYAN
+600 
-608 GSNFLVDGGMTLG
+608 

>member
-7 GVSEGLAMAKIHLF
+7 GVSEGLAMAQIHLF
-21 TPKLPEISRQPAGD
+21 TPKLPEISRQPAAD
-35 PEAEVRK
+35 AEAEVAK
-42 LEKTLAAAQDEL
+42 LEKTLAAAEEEL
-54 HTLYETAKEKMG
+54 RGLYETAKEKMG
-66 EKEAEIFDAH
+66 EQEAEIFDAH
-76 LTILNDEYSVR
+76 LTILGDEYSVR
-87 EPIVQRIREQKQT
+87 EPIIQRIREQKQN

-105 SDQFDELAQMFR
+105 TDQFDELAQMFR

-150 SNLPGDVIV
+150 SVLPGDVIV

-171 METSHVKGVATKLGG
+171 MDTAHVKGIATRLGG

-196 TLGIPAAAGVDG
+196 TLGIPAAAGIDG

-214 DGHMAILDGAD
+214 NGHMAILDGAD
-225 GSPIVDPTQEET
+225 GTLTVDPTDEET
-237 DCYRCRKSEAD
+237 ACYQSRKAQAD
-248 CQAQALEAFRSR
+248 CEAQALEAFRTC

-280 EAQQAMEY
+280 ETQQAMKY

-311 EEQFEAYRM
+311 DEQFEAYRT

-347 LPHEENPFLGFRAI
+347 LPHEDNPFLGFRAI

-394 GAKVALLDIT
+394 GSMDQLREAKALLREQEQTLQAEGVPTGPVKVGMMVEIPAAAVLAEEFAKE
-404 VDRVQALAEKLGLGS
+404 VDFFSIGTNDLTQYTLAVERGNAAVAHLYAPEHPAVLRLIAMTAQAAAEQHIPCGMCGEAAGDPKLAPAFVGMGVNELSMSPRRVPAVRKLLSELTMDECRQAAEKLL
-419 DRAFC
+419 
-424 AAVDVSDE
+424 
-432 ASVKTTVDAIMHHFR
+432 H
-447 RIDVLVN
+447 
-454 AAGIPGP
+454 P
-461 SARVEDYSF
+461 
-470 SDAKKVINVNLFGT
+470 
-484 FLMMHTILPVMQKQ
+484 
-498 KHGAVLNFGSVSGL
+498 
-512 VGYPFESA
+512 
-520 YGASKAAIIHLTKN
+520 
-534 AASENGGNGVRI
+534 
-546 NCILPGGVKTNMMT
+546 
-560 TILDSYKNVGFEN
+560 
-573 ASENV
+573 
-578 TLGPMGRPGTPEE
+578 
-591 IANVAAFIC
+591 
-600 SEDASYAN
+600 
-608 GSNFLVDGGMTLG
+608 

>member
-7 GVSEGLAMAKIHLF
+7 GVSEGLAMAQIHLF
-21 TPKLPEISRQPAGD
+21 TPKLPEISRQPAAD
-35 PEAEVRK
+35 AEAEVAK
-42 LEKTLAAAQDEL
+42 LEATLAAAEEEL
-54 HTLYETAKEKMG
+54 RGLYETAKEKMG
-66 EKEAEIFDAH
+66 EQEAEIFDAH
-76 LTILNDEYSVR
+76 LTILGDEYSVR
-87 EPIVQRIREQKQT
+87 EPIIQRIREQKQN

-105 SDQFDELAQMFR
+105 TDQFDELAQMFR

-150 SNLPGDVIV
+150 SVLPGDVIV

-171 METSHVKGVATKLGG
+171 MDTAHVKGIATRLGG

-196 TLGIPAAAGVDG
+196 TLGIPAAAGIDG

-214 DGHMAILDGAD
+214 NGHTAILDGAD
-225 GSPIVDPTQEET
+225 GTLTVDPTDEET
-237 DCYRCRKSEAD
+237 ACYQSRKAQAD
-248 CQAQALEAFRSR
+248 CEAQALEAFRTC

-280 EAQQAMEY
+280 EAQQAMKY

-311 EEQFEAYRM
+311 DEQFEAYRT

-347 LPHEENPFLGFRAI
+347 LPQEDNPFLGFRAI

-394 GAKVALLDIT
+394 GSMDQLREAKALLREQEQT
-404 VDRVQALAEKLGLGS
+404 LQAEGVPTGPVKVGMMVEIPAAAVLAEEFAKEVDFFSIGTNDLTQYTLAVERGN
-419 DRAFC
+419 
-424 AAVDVSDE
+424 AAVAHLYAPE
-432 ASVKTTVDAIMHHFR
+432 HPA
-447 RIDVLVN
+447 VLRLIAMTAQAAAERHIPCGMCGE
-454 AAGIPGP
+454 AAGDPKLAPAFVGMGVNELSMSP
-461 SARVEDYSF
+461 RRV
-470 SDAKKVINVNLFGT
+470 
-484 FLMMHTILPVMQKQ
+484 P
-498 KHGAVLNFGSVSGL
+498 AVRKLLSGL
-512 VGYPFESA
+512 TMDECRQ
-520 YGASKAAIIHLTKN
+520 AA
-534 AASENGGNGVRI
+534 E
-546 NCILPGGVKTNMMT
+546 ILLHP
-560 TILDSYKNVGFEN
+560 
-573 ASENV
+573 
-578 TLGPMGRPGTPEE
+578 
-591 IANVAAFIC
+591 
-600 SEDASYAN
+600 
-608 GSNFLVDGGMTLG
+608 

>member
-7 GVSEGLAMAKIHLF
+7 GVSEGLAMAQIHLF
-21 TPKLPEISRQPAGD
+21 TPKLPEISRQPAAD
-35 PEAEVRK
+35 AEAEVAK
-42 LEKTLAAAQDEL
+42 LEATLAAAEEEL
-54 HTLYETAKEKMG
+54 RGLYETAKEKMG
-66 EKEAEIFDAH
+66 EQEAEIFDAH
-76 LTILNDEYSVR
+76 LTILGDEYSVR
-87 EPIVQRIREQKQT
+87 EPIIQRIREQKQN

-105 SDQFDELAQMFR
+105 TDQFDELAQMFR

-150 SNLPGDVIV
+150 SVLPGDVIV

-171 METSHVKGVATKLGG
+171 MDTAHVKGIATRLGG

-196 TLGIPAAAGVDG
+196 TLGIPAAAGIDG

-214 DGHMAILDGAD
+214 NGHMAILDGAD
-225 GSPIVDPTQEET
+225 GTLTVDPTDDET
-237 DCYRCRKSEAD
+237 ACYQSRKAQAD
-248 CQAQALEAFRSR
+248 CEAQALEAFRTC

-267 AALEICANIGTPQ
+267 ISLEICANIGTPQ
-280 EAQQAMEY
+280 EAQQAMKY

-311 EEQFEAYRM
+311 DEQFEAYRT

-347 LPHEENPFLGFRAI
+347 LPHEDNPFLGFRAI

-394 GAKVALLDIT
+394 GSMDQLREAKDLLREQEQTLQAEGVPTGPVKVGMMVEIPAAAVLAEEFAKEVDFFSIGTNDLTQYTLAVERGNAAVAHLYAPEHPAVLRLIAMTAQAAAERHIPCGMCGEAAGDPKLAPAFVGMGVNELSMSPRRVPAVRKLLSELTMDEC
-404 VDRVQALAEKLGLGS
+404 RQAAEKLL
-419 DRAFC
+419 
-424 AAVDVSDE
+424 
-432 ASVKTTVDAIMHHFR
+432 H
-447 RIDVLVN
+447 
-454 AAGIPGP
+454 P
-461 SARVEDYSF
+461 
-470 SDAKKVINVNLFGT
+470 
-484 FLMMHTILPVMQKQ
+484 
-498 KHGAVLNFGSVSGL
+498 
-512 VGYPFESA
+512 
-520 YGASKAAIIHLTKN
+520 
-534 AASENGGNGVRI
+534 
-546 NCILPGGVKTNMMT
+546 
-560 TILDSYKNVGFEN
+560 
-573 ASENV
+573 
-578 TLGPMGRPGTPEE
+578 
-591 IANVAAFIC
+591 
-600 SEDASYAN
+600 
-608 GSNFLVDGGMTLG
+608 

>member
-7 GVSEGLAMAKIHLF
+7 GVSEGLAMAQIHLF
-21 TPKLPEISRQPAGD
+21 TPKLPEISRQPAAD
-35 PEAEVRK
+35 AEAEVAK
-42 LEKTLAAAQDEL
+42 LEATLAAAEEEL
-54 HTLYETAKEKMG
+54 RGLYETAKEKMG
-66 EKEAEIFDAH
+66 EQEAEIFDAH
-76 LTILNDEYSVR
+76 LTILGDEYSVR
-87 EPIVQRIREQKQT
+87 EPIIQRIREQKQN

-105 SDQFDELAQMFR
+105 TDQFDELAQMFR

-150 SNLPGDVIV
+150 SVLPGDVIV

-171 METSHVKGVATKLGG
+171 MDTAHVKGIATRLGG

-196 TLGIPAAAGVDG
+196 TLGIPAAAGIDG

-214 DGHMAILDGAD
+214 NGHMAILDGAD
-225 GSPIVDPTQEET
+225 GTLTVDPTDEET
-237 DCYRCRKSEAD
+237 ACYQSRKAKAD
-248 CQAQALEAFRSR
+248 CEAQALEAFRTC

-280 EAQQAMEY
+280 EAQQAMKY

-311 EEQFEAYRM
+311 DEQFEAYRT

-347 LPHEENPFLGFRAI
+347 LPHEDNPFLGFRAI

-394 GAKVALLDIT
+394 GSMDQLREAKALLREQEQTLQAEGFPTGPVKVGMMVEIPAAAVLAEEFAKE
-404 VDRVQALAEKLGLGS
+404 VDFFSIGTNDLTQYTLAVERGNAAVAHLYAPEHPAVLRLIAMTAQAAAERHIPCGMCGEAAGDPKLAPAFVGMGVNELSMSPRRVPAVRKLLSELTMDECRQAAEKLL
-419 DRAFC
+419 
-424 AAVDVSDE
+424 
-432 ASVKTTVDAIMHHFR
+432 H
-447 RIDVLVN
+447 
-454 AAGIPGP
+454 P
-461 SARVEDYSF
+461 
-470 SDAKKVINVNLFGT
+470 
-484 FLMMHTILPVMQKQ
+484 
-498 KHGAVLNFGSVSGL
+498 
-512 VGYPFESA
+512 
-520 YGASKAAIIHLTKN
+520 
-534 AASENGGNGVRI
+534 
-546 NCILPGGVKTNMMT
+546 
-560 TILDSYKNVGFEN
+560 
-573 ASENV
+573 
-578 TLGPMGRPGTPEE
+578 
-591 IANVAAFIC
+591 
-600 SEDASYAN
+600 
-608 GSNFLVDGGMTLG
+608 

>member
-7 GVSEGLAMAKIHLF
+7 GVSEGLAMAQIHLF
-21 TPKLPEISRQPAGD
+21 TPKLPEISRQPAAD
-35 PEAEVRK
+35 AEAEVAK
-42 LEKTLAAAQDEL
+42 LEKTLAAAEEEL
-54 HTLYETAKEKMG
+54 RGLYETAKEKMG
-66 EKEAEIFDAH
+66 EQEAEIFDAH
-76 LTILNDEYSVR
+76 LTILGDEYSVR
-87 EPIVQRIREQKQT
+87 EPIIQRICEQKQN

-105 SDQFDELAQMFR
+105 EDQFDELAQMFR

-150 SNLPGDVIV
+150 SVLPGDVIV

-171 METSHVKGVATKLGG
+171 MDTAHVKGIATRLGG

-196 TLGIPAAAGVDG
+196 TLGIPAAAGIDG

-214 DGHMAILDGAD
+214 NGHMAILDGAD
-225 GSPIVDPTQEET
+225 GTLTVDPTDEET
-237 DCYRCRKSEAD
+237 ACYQSRKAQAD
-248 CQAQALEAFRSR
+248 CEAQALEAFRTS

-280 EAQQAMEY
+280 EAQQAMKY

-311 EEQFEAYRM
+311 DEQFEAYRT

-347 LPHEENPFLGFRAI
+347 LPHEDNPFLGFRAI

-394 GAKVALLDIT
+394 GSMDQLREAKALLREQEQTLQAEGVPTGPVKVGMMVEIPAAAVLAEEFAKE
-404 VDRVQALAEKLGLGS
+404 VDFFSIGTNDLTQYTLAVERGNAAVAHLYAPEHPAVLRLIAMTAQAAAERHIPCGMCGEAAGDPKLAPAFVGMGVNELSMSPRRVPAVRKLLSGLTMDECRQAAEKLL
-419 DRAFC
+419 
-424 AAVDVSDE
+424 
-432 ASVKTTVDAIMHHFR
+432 H
-447 RIDVLVN
+447 
-454 AAGIPGP
+454 P
-461 SARVEDYSF
+461 
-470 SDAKKVINVNLFGT
+470 
-484 FLMMHTILPVMQKQ
+484 
-498 KHGAVLNFGSVSGL
+498 
-512 VGYPFESA
+512 
-520 YGASKAAIIHLTKN
+520 
-534 AASENGGNGVRI
+534 
-546 NCILPGGVKTNMMT
+546 
-560 TILDSYKNVGFEN
+560 
-573 ASENV
+573 
-578 TLGPMGRPGTPEE
+578 
-591 IANVAAFIC
+591 
-600 SEDASYAN
+600 
-608 GSNFLVDGGMTLG
+608 

>member
-7 GVSEGLAMAKIHLF
+7 GVSEGLAMAQIHLF
-21 TPKLPEISRQPAGD
+21 TPKLPEISRQPAAD
-35 PEAEVRK
+35 AEAEVAK
-42 LEKTLAAAQDEL
+42 LEKTLAAAEEEL
-54 HTLYETAKEKMG
+54 RGLYETAKEKMG
-66 EKEAEIFDAH
+66 EQEAEIFDAH
-76 LTILNDEYSVR
+76 LTILGDEYSVR
-87 EPIVQRIREQKQT
+87 EPIIQRIREQKQN

-105 SDQFDELAQMFR
+105 TDQFDELAQMFR

-150 SNLPGDVIV
+150 SVLPGDVIV

-171 METSHVKGVATKLGG
+171 MDTAHVKGIATRLGG

-196 TLGIPAAAGVDG
+196 TLGIPAAAGIEG

-214 DGHMAILDGAD
+214 NGHMAILDGAD
-225 GSPIVDPTQEET
+225 GTLTVDPTDEET
-237 DCYRCRKSEAD
+237 ACYQSRKAQAD
-248 CQAQALEAFRSR
+248 CEAQALEAFRTS

-280 EAQQAMEY
+280 EAQQAMKY

-311 EEQFEAYRM
+311 DEQFEAYRT

-347 LPHEENPFLGFRAI
+347 LPHEDNPFLGFRAI

-394 GAKVALLDIT
+394 GSMDQLREAKALLREQEQTLQAEGVPTGSVKVGMMVEIPAAAVLAEEFAKE
-404 VDRVQALAEKLGLGS
+404 VDFFSIGTNDLTQYTLAVERGNAAVAHLYAPEHPAVLRLIAMTAQAAAERHIPCGMCGEAAGDPKLAPAFVGMGVNELSMSPRRVPAVRKLLSELTMDECRQAAEKLL
-419 DRAFC
+419 
-424 AAVDVSDE
+424 
-432 ASVKTTVDAIMHHFR
+432 H
-447 RIDVLVN
+447 
-454 AAGIPGP
+454 P
-461 SARVEDYSF
+461 
-470 SDAKKVINVNLFGT
+470 
-484 FLMMHTILPVMQKQ
+484 
-498 KHGAVLNFGSVSGL
+498 
-512 VGYPFESA
+512 
-520 YGASKAAIIHLTKN
+520 
-534 AASENGGNGVRI
+534 
-546 NCILPGGVKTNMMT
+546 
-560 TILDSYKNVGFEN
+560 
-573 ASENV
+573 
-578 TLGPMGRPGTPEE
+578 
-591 IANVAAFIC
+591 
-600 SEDASYAN
+600 
-608 GSNFLVDGGMTLG
+608 

>member
-7 GVSEGLAMAKIHLF
+7 GVSEGLAMAQIHLF
-21 TPKLPEISRQPAGD
+21 TPKLPEISRQPAAD
-35 PEAEVRK
+35 AEAEVAK
-42 LEKTLAAAQDEL
+42 LEKTLAAAEEEL
-54 HTLYETAKEKMG
+54 RGLYETAKEKMG
-66 EKEAEIFDAH
+66 EQEAEIFDAH
-76 LTILNDEYSVR
+76 LTILGDEYSVR
-87 EPIVQRIREQKQT
+87 EPIIQRIREQKQN

-105 SDQFDELAQMFR
+105 TDQFDELAQMFR

-150 SNLPGDVIV
+150 SVLPGDVIV

-171 METSHVKGVATKLGG
+171 MDTAHVKGIATRLGG

-196 TLGIPAAAGVDG
+196 TLGIPAAAGIDG

-214 DGHMAILDGAD
+214 NGHMAILDGAD
-225 GSPIVDPTQEET
+225 GTLTVDPTDEET
-237 DCYRCRKSEAD
+237 ACYQSRKAQAD
-248 CQAQALEAFRSR
+248 CEAQALEAFRTC

-311 EEQFEAYRM
+311 DEQFEAYRT

-347 LPHEENPFLGFRAI
+347 LPHEDNPFLGFRAI

-394 GAKVALLDIT
+394 GSMDQLREAKALLREQEQTLQAEGVPTGPVKVGMMVEIPAAAVLAEEFAKE
-404 VDRVQALAEKLGLGS
+404 VDFFSIGTNDLTQYTLAVERGNAAVAHLYAPEHPAVLRLIAMTAQAAAERHIPCGMCGEAAGDPKLAPAFVGMGVNELSMSPRRVTAVRKLLSELTMDECRQAAEKLL
-419 DRAFC
+419 
-424 AAVDVSDE
+424 
-432 ASVKTTVDAIMHHFR
+432 H
-447 RIDVLVN
+447 
-454 AAGIPGP
+454 P
-461 SARVEDYSF
+461 
-470 SDAKKVINVNLFGT
+470 
-484 FLMMHTILPVMQKQ
+484 
-498 KHGAVLNFGSVSGL
+498 
-512 VGYPFESA
+512 
-520 YGASKAAIIHLTKN
+520 
-534 AASENGGNGVRI
+534 
-546 NCILPGGVKTNMMT
+546 
-560 TILDSYKNVGFEN
+560 
-573 ASENV
+573 
-578 TLGPMGRPGTPEE
+578 
-591 IANVAAFIC
+591 
-600 SEDASYAN
+600 
-608 GSNFLVDGGMTLG
+608 

>member
-7 GVSEGLAMAKIHLF
+7 GVSEGLAMAQIHLF
-21 TPKLPEISRQPAGD
+21 TPKLPEISRQPAAD
-35 PEAEVRK
+35 AEAEVAK
-42 LEKTLAAAQDEL
+42 LEKTLAAAEEEL
-54 HTLYETAKEKMG
+54 RGLYETAKEKMG
-66 EKEAEIFDAH
+66 EQEAEIFDAH
-76 LTILNDEYSVR
+76 LTILGDEYSVR
-87 EPIVQRIREQKQT
+87 EPIIQRIREQKQN

-105 SDQFDELAQMFR
+105 TDQFDELAQMFR

-150 SNLPGDVIV
+150 SV

-171 METSHVKGVATKLGG
+171 MDTAHVKGIATRLGG

-196 TLGIPAAAGVDG
+196 TLGIPAAAGIDG

-214 DGHMAILDGAD
+214 NGHMAILDGAD
-225 GSPIVDPTQEET
+225 GTLTVDPTDEET
-237 DCYRCRKSEAD
+237 ACYQSRKAQAD
-248 CQAQALEAFRSR
+248 CEAQALEAFRTC

-280 EAQQAMEY
+280 EAQQAMKY

-311 EEQFEAYRM
+311 DEQFEAYRM

-347 LPHEENPFLGFRAI
+347 LPHEDNPFLGFRAI

-394 GAKVALLDIT
+394 GSMDQLREAKALLREQEQTLQAEGVPTGPVKVGMMVEIPAAAVLAEEFAKE
-404 VDRVQALAEKLGLGS
+404 VDFFSIGTNDLTQYTLAVERGNAAVAHLYAPEHPAVLRLIAMTAQAAAERHIPCGMCGEAAGDPKLAPAFVGMGVNELSMSPRRVPAVRKLLSELTMDECRQAAEKLL
-419 DRAFC
+419 
-424 AAVDVSDE
+424 
-432 ASVKTTVDAIMHHFR
+432 H
-447 RIDVLVN
+447 
-454 AAGIPGP
+454 P
-461 SARVEDYSF
+461 
-470 SDAKKVINVNLFGT
+470 
-484 FLMMHTILPVMQKQ
+484 
-498 KHGAVLNFGSVSGL
+498 
-512 VGYPFESA
+512 
-520 YGASKAAIIHLTKN
+520 
-534 AASENGGNGVRI
+534 
-546 NCILPGGVKTNMMT
+546 
-560 TILDSYKNVGFEN
+560 
-573 ASENV
+573 
-578 TLGPMGRPGTPEE
+578 
-591 IANVAAFIC
+591 
-600 SEDASYAN
+600 
-608 GSNFLVDGGMTLG
+608 

>member
-7 GVSEGLAMAKIHLF
+7 GVSEGLAMAQIHLF
-21 TPKLPEISRQPAGD
+21 TPKLPEISRQPAAD
-35 PEAEVRK
+35 AEAEVAK
-42 LEKTLAAAQDEL
+42 LEATLAAAEEEL
-54 HTLYETAKEKMG
+54 RGLYETAKEKMG
-66 EKEAEIFDAH
+66 EQEAEIFDAH
-76 LTILNDEYSVR
+76 LTILGDEYSVR
-87 EPIVQRIREQKQT
+87 EPIIQRIREQKQN

-105 SDQFDELAQMFR
+105 TDQFDELAQMFR

-150 SNLPGDVIV
+150 SVLPGDVIV

-171 METSHVKGVATKLGG
+171 MDTAHVKGIATRLGG

-196 TLGIPAAAGVDG
+196 TLGIPAAAGIDG

-214 DGHMAILDGAD
+214 NGHMAILDGAD
-225 GSPIVDPTQEET
+225 GTLTVDPTDEET
-237 DCYRCRKSEAD
+237 ACYQSRKAQAD
-248 CQAQALEAFRSR
+248 CEAQALEAFRTC

-311 EEQFEAYRM
+311 DEQFEAYRT
-320 AAQTMAGKPLIIRTL
+320 ATQTMAGKPLIIRTL

-347 LPHEENPFLGFRAI
+347 LPHEDNPFLGFRAI

-394 GAKVALLDIT
+394 GSMDQLREAKALLREQEQTLQAEGVPTGPVKVGMMVEIPAAAVLAEEFAKE
-404 VDRVQALAEKLGLGS
+404 VDFFSIGTNDLTQYALAVERGNAAVAHLYAPEHPAVLRLIAMTAQAAAERHIPCGMCGEAAGDPKLAPAFVGMGVNELSMSPRRVPAVRKLLSGLTMDECRQAAEKLL
-419 DRAFC
+419 
-424 AAVDVSDE
+424 
-432 ASVKTTVDAIMHHFR
+432 H
-447 RIDVLVN
+447 
-454 AAGIPGP
+454 P
-461 SARVEDYSF
+461 
-470 SDAKKVINVNLFGT
+470 
-484 FLMMHTILPVMQKQ
+484 
-498 KHGAVLNFGSVSGL
+498 
-512 VGYPFESA
+512 
-520 YGASKAAIIHLTKN
+520 
-534 AASENGGNGVRI
+534 
-546 NCILPGGVKTNMMT
+546 
-560 TILDSYKNVGFEN
+560 
-573 ASENV
+573 
-578 TLGPMGRPGTPEE
+578 
-591 IANVAAFIC
+591 
-600 SEDASYAN
+600 
-608 GSNFLVDGGMTLG
+608 

>member
-7 GVSEGLAMAKIHLF
+7 GVSEGLAMAQIHLF
-21 TPKLPEISRQPAGD
+21 TPKLPEISRQPAAD
-35 PEAEVRK
+35 AEAEVAK
-42 LEKTLAAAQDEL
+42 LEKTLAAAEEEL
-54 HTLYETAKEKMG
+54 RGLYETAKEKMG
-66 EKEAEIFDAH
+66 EQEAEIFDAH
-76 LTILNDEYSVR
+76 LTILGDEYSVR
-87 EPIVQRIREQKQT
+87 EPIIQRIREQKQN

-105 SDQFDELAQMFR
+105 EDQFDELAQMFR

-150 SNLPGDVIV
+150 SVLPGDVIV
-159 LAEELTPSDTVR
+159 LSEELTPSDTVR
-171 METSHVKGVATKLGG
+171 MDTAHVKGIATRLGG

-196 TLGIPAAAGVDG
+196 TLGIPAAAGIDG

-214 DGHMAILDGAD
+214 NGHMAILDGAD
-225 GSPIVDPTQEET
+225 GTLTVDPTDEET
-237 DCYRCRKSEAD
+237 ACYQSRKAQAD
-248 CQAQALEAFRSR
+248 CEAQALEAFRTC

-280 EAQQAMEY
+280 EAQQAMKY

-311 EEQFEAYRM
+311 DEQFEAYRT

-347 LPHEENPFLGFRAI
+347 LPHEDNPFLGFRAI

-394 GAKVALLDIT
+394 GSMDQLREAKALLREQEQTLQAEGVPTGPVKVGMMVEIPAAAVLAEEFAKE
-404 VDRVQALAEKLGLGS
+404 VDFFSIGTNDLTQYTLAVERGNAAVAHLYAPEHPAVLRLIAMTAQAAAERHIPCGMCGEAAGDPKLAPAFVGMGVNELSMSPRRVPAVRKLLSGLTMDECRQAAEKLL
-419 DRAFC
+419 
-424 AAVDVSDE
+424 
-432 ASVKTTVDAIMHHFR
+432 H
-447 RIDVLVN
+447 
-454 AAGIPGP
+454 P
-461 SARVEDYSF
+461 
-470 SDAKKVINVNLFGT
+470 
-484 FLMMHTILPVMQKQ
+484 
-498 KHGAVLNFGSVSGL
+498 
-512 VGYPFESA
+512 
-520 YGASKAAIIHLTKN
+520 
-534 AASENGGNGVRI
+534 
-546 NCILPGGVKTNMMT
+546 
-560 TILDSYKNVGFEN
+560 
-573 ASENV
+573 
-578 TLGPMGRPGTPEE
+578 
-591 IANVAAFIC
+591 
-600 SEDASYAN
+600 
-608 GSNFLVDGGMTLG
+608 